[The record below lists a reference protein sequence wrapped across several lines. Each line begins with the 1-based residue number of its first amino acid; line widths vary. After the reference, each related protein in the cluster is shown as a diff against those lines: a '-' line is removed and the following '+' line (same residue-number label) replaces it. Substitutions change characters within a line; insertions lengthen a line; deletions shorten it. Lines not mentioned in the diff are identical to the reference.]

1 MACILKIP
9 DGENKGVI
17 SFTTVERDRII
28 YRNQNI
34 QNQIKNLK
42 DRWSIGL
49 HHNYYDHNFKYDSLF
64 DFSMVQNDLLIQTKD
79 KRNDFPKVY
88 SHTLNFTPQIFH
100 PTKNEK
106 YWDILHVSRAQKTK
120 GIEEFFKVVKKL
132 FDKGYYYKTLLIC
145 SIPEKGDFSNK
156 NLVHNTRE
164 LYDEIFTKNEQEY
177 FTYLSL
183 DYNPP
188 YPLSIDVISHF
199 YKNSKILL
207 NSGGDERH
215 GRVNA
220 YAWACGM
227 PVVALE
233 RMEEHLP
240 ENLVKEPII
249 YSSDKYSDFPEL
261 VIKALGYVDD
271 DYNIKDFE
279 EVINFSSETY
289 NSEKII
295 KNLQP
300 FYSNTDKT
308 SDSKYFNLNNLDK
321 RIARHHGFGASTNG
335 VHWSLQELIKY
346 LNQRS
351 IEELNQDVLL
361 NDMETDITLLPG
373 YNLSTNEETKL
384 KMSLKKKIK
393 NRIKKILG

>member
-1 MACILKIP
+1 M
-9 DGENKGVI
+9 
-17 SFTTVERDRII
+17 
-28 YRNQNI
+28 
-34 QNQIKNLK
+34 
-42 DRWSIGL
+42 
-49 HHNYYDHNFKYDSLF
+49 
-64 DFSMVQNDLLIQTKD
+64 
-79 KRNDFPKVY
+79 
-88 SHTLNFTPQIFH
+88 
-100 PTKNEK
+100 
-106 YWDILHVSRAQKTK
+106 
-120 GIEEFFKVVKKL
+120 
-132 FDKGYYYKTLLIC
+132 
-145 SIPEKGDFSNK
+145 
-156 NLVHNTRE
+156 
-164 LYDEIFTKNEQEY
+164 
-177 FTYLSL
+177 
-183 DYNPP
+183 
-188 YPLSIDVISHF
+188 
-199 YKNSKILL
+199 
-207 NSGGDERH
+207 
-215 GRVNA
+215 
-220 YAWACGM
+220 
-227 PVVALE
+227 
-233 RMEEHLP
+233 
-240 ENLVKEPII
+240 
-249 YSSDKYSDFPEL
+249 

-384 KMSLKKKIK
+384 KMPLKKKIK